1 MCAYDKT
8 YLEKA
13 RTCLGRMLDFAVN
26 ERGFELDAFFDL
38 FIGSGL
44 AGRFGRGDPSLIV
57 GKSGVELT
65 WAVFEESGLPV
76 ERMSVQYPIDR
87 SPEYWVGWALA
98 YYQWLRS
105 ISFARIASVVPPSAI
120 RDLYPAFHEMDVKQ
134 LVDRIDELFEQ
145 ANPTTQL
152 QQRRVDAGLSQRQL
166 ADLSGVPVRT
176 IQQYE
181 QRQKDITHAAFATV
195 NALARALSYSPGDIA

>member
-44 AGRFGRGDPSLIV
+44 AERFGRGDPSLVV
-57 GKSGVELT
+57 GKSGVELAQ
-65 WAVFEESGLPV
+65 AVLEDSGLSF
-76 ERMSVQYPIDR
+76 ERSNVQYPIDR
-87 SPEYWVGWALA
+87 SPEYWVGWVLA

-105 ISFARIASVVPPSAI
+105 ISFARIVDVVSPSAI
-120 RDLYPAFHEMDVKQ
+120 RDLYPAYHEMDVRQ
-134 LVDRIDELFEQ
+134 LIDRVDELFEQ
-145 ANPTTQL
+145 ANSTTQL
-152 QQRRVDAGLSQRQL
+152 QQRRIDAGLSQRQL

-181 QRQKDITHAAFATV
+181 QRQKDITHAAYATV
-195 NALARALSYSPGDIA
+195 NALARALSCVSDDIT

>member
-1 MCAYDKT
+1 
-8 YLEKA
+8 
-13 RTCLGRMLDFAVN
+13 MLDFAVN

-44 AGRFGRGDPSLIV
+44 AERFGRGDPSLVV
-57 GKSGVELT
+57 GKSGVELAWT
-65 WAVFEESGLPV
+65 VFEESGLPV
-76 ERMSVQYPIDR
+76 ERVSVQYPIDR
-87 SPEYWVGWALA
+87 SPEYWVGWVLA

-105 ISFARIASVVPPSAI
+105 VSF
-120 RDLYPAFHEMDVKQ
+120 EMDIRQ

-152 QQRRVDAGLSQRQL
+152 QQRRIDAGLSQRQL

-181 QRQKDITHAAFATV
+181 QRQKDIAHAAFVTV
-195 NALARALSYSPGDIA
+195 NALARALFCSRRLCPFGYYQVELL